1 MFDFLD
7 LFIIINNIFTFDTI
21 DFFVVIGN
29 LLDNAI
35 ENINSDYK
43 KIIIH
48 IYQDQQYTTIII
60 KNTYNSNSI
69 LKDGAITSKKDKQN
83 HGIGLMNV
91 KGIIRY
97 LINFYNY

>member
-1 MFDFLD
+1 ME
-7 LFIIINNIFTFDTI
+7 ITPFDTI

-69 LKDGAITSKKDKQN
+69 LKDGAITSKK
-83 HGIGLMNV
+83 
-91 KGIIRY
+91 
-97 LINFYNY
+97 INKIMELD